1 MLKVTSRVVVKM
13 NKNKLII
20 EPSKKKLSL
29 NLKEL
34 LKYKD
39 LFLLLSYRD
48 YKVRYAQT
56 FMGFSWAFI
65 QPFITLL
72 IFTLVFGKA
81 AKVDTG
87 SVPYPLFAICG
98 MSAWSFFS
106 YVLTN
111 SGSSIIGAQQM
122 LKKIYFPRLIIPFS
136 KAIVGFVDFGIT
148 LVFIILLCLY
158 YGFIPSSNLIFLPVF
173 IIMTI
178 ISSLAAGIWMSALT
192 VRFRDFQ
199 HVIPFMV
206 QIGLYLTPIGY
217 PSELIV
223 KNMSDWMSAIYF
235 LNPMAGVVEGF
246 RWSILGGAPPNDM
259 MYISFMVIIII
270 FISGLFYFKKVEKVM
285 ADII

>member
-1 MLKVTSRVVVKM
+1 M